1 MWSMEGNGE
10 DARAKQKRCKGKKS
24 SFDGMRL
31 HFAQDTSRG
40 EEEELAWTEEPR
52 RPLLV

>member
-10 DARAKQKRCKGKKS
+10 DTRAKQKRCKGKKS

-40 EEEELAWTEEPR
+40 EGETSRSTGES
-52 RPLLV
+52 